1 MRKNQLKGSDKLLKV
16 FSKTKNGNE
25 KLSDHFKVKEFACK
39 DGSDPV
45 FIDENLIDL
54 LEKVREHFGK
64 PVHVNSGYRTVS
76 YNIRIGGA
84 SYSQHCYGRAC
95 DIYIN
100 GISPKEIAE
109 YVETL
114 IPNTGGIGIYKTFI
128 HIDTRKTKS
137 RWNG

>member
-1 MRKNQLKGSDKLLKV
+1 MNV
-16 FSKTKNGNE
+16 YSKKTDSNK
-25 KLSDHFKVKEFACK
+25 KLSEHFKVKEFACK
-39 DGSDPV
+39 DGSDPI

-76 YNIRIGGA
+76 YNVKIGGA
-84 SYSQHCYGRAC
+84 CYSQHCYGRAC
-95 DIYIN
+95 DIYID
-100 GISPKEIAE
+100 GITPKEIAE

-114 IPNTGGIGIYKTFI
+114 IPDTGGIGIYKTFI